1 MTRTC
6 KKCGIEVRGAEI
18 VCPLCQHRLSGE
30 PGETVYPRIP
40 TVYRQH
46 ELFFKC
52 LALSSIAAGIICIA
66 VNLLLPSGGFWSFF
80 VVLGLLCFWVSLAYA
95 VKKKDNIPKNI
106 TMQVFLISVLSYG
119 WDLVTGWHGWSLDFV
134 IPITCGAAMLSLFI
148 IAKVMKLPP
157 EDYLV
162 YFMVDILF
170 GVVPLIFYLTGLI
183 HVAVPSVICISLSS
197 LSLTAL
203 IIFEG
208 KEMVRELVRR
218 FHV

>member
-1 MTRTC
+1 MRTC
-6 KKCGIEVRGAEI
+6 KKCGVKVRGTET

-30 PGETVYPRIP
+30 PEKAVYPRIP
-40 TVYRQH
+40 TIYRQH

-52 LALSSIAAGIICIA
+52 LILSSVAASVVCAA
-66 VNLLLPSGGFWSFF
+66 VNLLLPEGGFWSVF
-80 VVLGLLCFWVSLAYA
+80 VVLGILCFWISLAYA

-106 TMQVFLISVLSYG
+106 TVQVFFVSVLSFG
-119 WDLVTGWHGWSLDFV
+119 WDLMTGWHGWSLDFV
-134 IPITCGAAMLSLFI
+134 IPIACGTAILSLFI

-157 EDYLV
+157 EDYIV

-170 GVVPLIFYLTGLI
+170 GVVPLVFYLTGLI
-183 HVAVPSVICISLSS
+183 RIAVPSVICISLSFLS
-197 LSLTAL
+197 LSAL

-208 KEMVRELVRR
+208 KEMLRELVRR